1 MQPVEP
7 NTPPN
12 SPVWRVIHHP
22 MMLLLLSVP
31 MIMVCAIVSSMVGRA
46 LRASHTD
53 AGGIMTAV
61 IGAAIFFAAYWGF
74 VRFVERRAVV
84 EFAWRPAPMELAIGI
99 GGGVAILAAI
109 VGVMAALGAYRV
121 VGYNGPGILALPLS
135 IGILPGFSEEIAL
148 RGLFF
153 RLFERWLG
161 SWAALLLSAFAFGF
175 GHIFNPGAT
184 WIAAVGIA
192 FEAGILLAALYMI
205 TRRLWMAVG
214 LHAAWNFAEGGIFG
228 TPVSGLHVDGLLRPW
243 IGGSDLVTGG
253 SFGPEASLPAMGIAT
268 AVGVAL
274 LYLAWRRGQFIA
286 PSWVRRRQ
294 GVGVQV

>member
-1 MQPVEP
+1 MQPIEP
-7 NTPPN
+7 NTPPD

-31 MIMVCAIVSSMVGRA
+31 MVMACAVMSSIVGRA
-46 LRASHTD
+46 LRASHAD
-53 AGGIMTAV
+53 AGGIATAV

-84 EFAWRPAPMELAIGI
+84 EFAFRPALPELAVGI
-99 GGGVAILAAI
+99 VGGVAILAAI

-121 VGYNGPGILALPLS
+121 IGHNGAGILALPLS
-135 IGILPGFSEEIAL
+135 IGIFPGFSEEIVL

-161 SWAALLLSAFAFGF
+161 SWVALLLSAFFFGF

-184 WIAAVGIA
+184 WVAAVGIA
-192 FEAGILLAALYMI
+192 FEAGIMLAALYMI
-205 TRRLWMAVG
+205 TQRLWMAVG

-228 TPVSGLHVDGLLRPW
+228 TPVSGLQVSGLLRPW

-253 SFGPEASLPAMGIAT
+253 KFGPEASLPGMAVAT
-268 AVGVAL
+268 AVGVVL
-274 LYLAWRRGQFIA
+274 LYVAWRKDRFIA

-294 GVGVQV
+294 GAAEQA